1 MGMNKNLLSKQF
13 VKEFVGIVLFLKES
27 MILFKE
33 NKM

>member
-13 VKEFVGIVLFLKES
+13 VKEFVSIVLFLKES

-33 NKM
+33 NKI